1 MPRKNG
7 RTRTSTT
14 GGAGMASAQIG
25 ETRTLLTILSI
36 WASAQISRCAESG
49 IGHDFFCIGVS
60 IRLDVNMGVE
70 IWSHK

>member
-25 ETRTLLTILSI
+25 
-36 WASAQISRCAESG
+36 RCAESG

-60 IRLDVNMGVE
+60 IRLDVKMGVE